1 MMKRLFFTITGI
13 LVLPL
18 TLLNIAKAD
27 IYDDLQMVFLADDQI
42 LYNETMSTL
51 EPQLDPLQTS
61 YNESELSYNT
71 INDAYNLL
79 IDEQRQIESELIG
92 LEGTID
98 SLTQEQ
104 DLLEN
109 NYNDLNLNLLSKESE
124 LEGYLQIFSVL
135 STEDPEY
142 AEIQNRID
150 LTESDI
156 SDLSTSI
163 GETQLLID
171 ANLQNLETT
180 SLSQIEIEN
189 ALNILNADIEISRAN
204 LTSAL
209 ELFELAGSELN
220 TLLDQINQTEDLYNS
235 ELTAVTNQ
243 LLELNEEQLDAL
255 NRSLK
260 NVYDKEDRVLLISS
274 NDLSLIIENNYNKK
288 QINDLTK
295 AYEIEE
301 KFISKGYDLL
311 LKAEEKNNDKFLEL
325 AQKAFDNADKQKSK
339 FLEKIEKE
347 ESKKEKKASDAAK
360 KAEKKAS
367 DTAKKAEK
375 KASDTAKKAEKKAA
389 DTAKKAEKKAADS
402 AKKAEKK
409 DK

>member
-1 MMKRLFFTITGI
+1 MKKLFFTLIGI
-13 LVLPL
+13 LALPL
-18 TLLNIAKAD
+18 TLISIAKAD
-27 IYDDLQMVFLADDQI
+27 MYDDLQRVFLADDKI
-42 LYNETMSTL
+42 LYDETISTL
-51 EPQLDPLQTS
+51 ESQLDTMQIAYS
-61 YNESELSYNT
+61 ESELNYNS
-71 INDAYNLL
+71 INDDYNLL
-79 IDEQRQIESELIG
+79 IGEQIQIETEL
-92 LEGTID
+92 TATKAAID
-98 SLTQEQ
+98 SLNQEQ
-104 DLLEN
+104 NLLEN
-109 NYNDLNLNLLSKESE
+109 NYNDLNLNLLAKETE
-124 LEGYLQIFSVL
+124 LENYLQIFSVL
-135 STEDPEY
+135 SPEDPEY
-142 AEIQNRID
+142 NEFQNRIN
-150 LTESDI
+150 LVESDI
-156 SDLSTSI
+156 ADLSTSI
-163 GETQLLID
+163 DETQLLID
-171 ANLQNLETT
+171 ANLQNLETA
-180 SLSQIEIEN
+180 SLSQTEIEN
-189 ALNILNADIEISRAN
+189 TLNILTGDIEISSAN
-204 LTSAL
+204 LSSAL

-220 TLLDQINQTEDLYNS
+220 TLLDQIKQTDALYNL

-274 NDLSLIIENNYNKK
+274 NDLSLIIENDYNKK
-288 QINDLTK
+288 QINDLTR

-347 ESKKEKKASDAAK
+347 EIKK
-360 KAEKKAS
+360 EKKAS

-389 DTAKKAEKKAADS
+389 KEAK
-402 AKKAEKK
+402 KK

>member
-1 MMKRLFFTITGI
+1 MKKLFFTLIGI
-13 LVLPL
+13 LALPL
-18 TLLNIAKAD
+18 TFINIAKAE
-27 IYDDLQMVFLADDQI
+27 IYDDLQRVFLADDQI
-42 LYNETMSTL
+42 LYDETISTL
-51 EPQLDPLQTS
+51 ESQLDPMQIA
-61 YNESELSYNT
+61 YNESELSYNS
-71 INDAYNLL
+71 INNDYNLL
-79 IDEQRQIESELIG
+79 IDEQIQIETELTAT
-92 LEGTID
+92 EGAVD
-98 SLTQEQ
+98 SLTQEKN
-104 DLLEN
+104 LLEN
-109 NYNDLNLNLLSKESE
+109 NYNDLNLNLLAKETE
-124 LEGYLQIFSVL
+124 LEGYLQIFSIL
-135 STEDPEY
+135 SPGDPEY
-142 AEIQNRID
+142 SEFQNRIN

-156 SDLSTSI
+156 ADLSTSI
-163 GETQLLID
+163 DETQLLID

-189 ALNILNADIEISRAN
+189 ALNILTGEIEISSAN
-204 LTSAL
+204 LSSAL

-220 TLLDQINQTEDLYNS
+220 TLLNEINQTDALYNS
-235 ELTAVTNQ
+235 ELTAVTNL

-260 NVYDKEDRVLLISS
+260 NVYDKQDRVLLISS
-274 NDLSLIIENNYNKK
+274 DDLSLIIGNNYNKK

-311 LKAEEKNNDKFLEL
+311 IKAEEKNNDKFLEL

-347 ESKKEKKASDAAK
+347 EIKKEKKTQ
-360 KAEKKAS
+360 

-375 KASDTAKKAEKKAA
+375 EASDVGKKAEKKAA
-389 DTAKKAEKKAADS
+389 KEAK
-402 AKKAEKK
+402 KK

>member
-1 MMKRLFFTITGI
+1 MKKLFFTLIGI
-13 LVLPL
+13 LALPI
-18 TLLNIAKAD
+18 TFVSIAKAD
-27 IYDDLQMVFLADDQI
+27 IYDDLQRVFLADDQI
-42 LYNETMSTL
+42 LYDETISTL
-51 EPQLDPLQTS
+51 ESQLDPLQIA
-61 YNESELSYNT
+61 YDESELSYNS
-71 INDAYNLL
+71 INDDYNLL
-79 IDEQRQIESELIG
+79 IGEQIQIETEL
-92 LEGTID
+92 TATKAAID
-98 SLTQEQ
+98 SLNQEQ
-104 DLLEN
+104 NLLEN
-109 NYNDLNLNLLSKESE
+109 NYNDLNLNLLAKETE
-124 LEGYLQIFSVL
+124 LENYLQIFSVL
-135 STEDPEY
+135 SPADPEY
-142 AEIQNRID
+142 NEFQNRIN
-150 LTESDI
+150 LVESDI
-156 SDLSTSI
+156 ADLSTSI
-163 GETQLLID
+163 DETQLLID
-171 ANLQNLETT
+171 ANLQNLETA
-180 SLSQIEIEN
+180 SLSQTEIEN
-189 ALNILNADIEISRAN
+189 TLNILTGDIEIFSAN
-204 LTSAL
+204 LSSAL

-220 TLLDQINQTEDLYNS
+220 TLLDQIKQTDALYNL

-274 NDLSLIIENNYNKK
+274 NDLSLIIENDYNKK
-288 QINDLTK
+288 QINDLTR

-347 ESKKEKKASDAAK
+347 EIKKEKKASDTAK

-389 DTAKKAEKKAADS
+389 KEAK
-402 AKKAEKK
+402 KK

>member
-1 MMKRLFFTITGI
+1 MKKLFFTLIGI
-13 LVLPL
+13 LALPL
-18 TLLNIAKAD
+18 TFINIAKAE
-27 IYDDLQMVFLADDQI
+27 IYDDLQRVFLADDQI
-42 LYNETMSTL
+42 LYDETISTL
-51 EPQLDPLQTS
+51 ESQLDPMQIA
-61 YNESELSYNT
+61 YNESELSYNS
-71 INDAYNLL
+71 INNDYNLL
-79 IDEQRQIESELIG
+79 IDEQIQIETELTAT
-92 LEGTID
+92 EGAVD
-98 SLTQEQ
+98 SLTQEKN
-104 DLLEN
+104 LLEN
-109 NYNDLNLNLLSKESE
+109 NYNDLNLNLLAKETE
-124 LEGYLQIFSVL
+124 LEGYLQIFSIL
-135 STEDPEY
+135 SPGDPEY
-142 AEIQNRID
+142 SEFQNRIN

-156 SDLSTSI
+156 ADLSTSI
-163 GETQLLID
+163 DETQLLID

-189 ALNILNADIEISRAN
+189 ALNILTGEIEISSAN
-204 LTSAL
+204 LSSAL

-220 TLLDQINQTEDLYNS
+220 TLLNEINQTDALYNS
-235 ELTAVTNQ
+235 ELTAVTNL

-260 NVYDKEDRVLLISS
+260 NVYDKQDRVLLISS
-274 NDLSLIIENNYNKK
+274 DDLSLIIGNNYNKK

-311 LKAEEKNNDKFLEL
+311 IKAEEKNNDKFLEL

-347 ESKKEKKASDAAK
+347 EIKKEKKTL
-360 KAEKKAS
+360 

-375 KASDTAKKAEKKAA
+375 KASDVGKKAEKKAA
-389 DTAKKAEKKAADS
+389 KEAK
-402 AKKAEKK
+402 KK

>member
-1 MMKRLFFTITGI
+1 MKRLFLTLTII
-13 LVLPL
+13 LALPL
-18 TLLNIAKAD
+18 TIISVAKAD
-27 IYDDLQMVFLADDQI
+27 IYDDLQSVFLADDQI
-42 LYNETMSTL
+42 LYDETMSAL
-51 EPQLDPLQTS
+51 ESQLNPLQIA
-61 YNESELSYNT
+61 YNESELSYNS
-71 INDAYNLL
+71 INDDYNLL
-79 IDEQRQIESELIG
+79 IDEQIQIETELIA
-92 LEGTID
+92 LETTID
-98 SLTQEQ
+98 SLIQEQ

-109 NYNDLNLNLLSKESE
+109 NYNDLNLNLLAKETE
-124 LEGYLQIFSVL
+124 LESYLQIFSVL
-135 STEDPEY
+135 SPEDPEY
-142 AEIQNRID
+142 SEFQNRIN

-156 SDLSTSI
+156 ADLSTSVA
-163 GETQLLID
+163 ETQLLID

-189 ALNILNADIEISRAN
+189 TLNILTGDIEISSAN
-204 LTSAL
+204 LSSAL

-220 TLLDQINQTEDLYNS
+220 SLLDQINQTDVLYNS

-243 LLELNEEQLDAL
+243 LLELNDDQLDAL

-260 NVYDKEDRVLLISS
+260 NVYDKKDRVLLISS
-274 NDLSLIIENNYNKK
+274 DDLSLIIENDYNKK

-339 FLEKIEKE
+339 FLERIEKE
-347 ESKKEKKASDAAK
+347 ETKKD
-360 KAEKKAS
+360 KKAS

-375 KASDTAKKAEKKAA
+375 KASDTAKKAEKKAVKE
-389 DTAKKAEKKAADS
+389 AK
-402 AKKAEKK
+402 KK

>member
-1 MMKRLFFTITGI
+1 MKKLF
-13 LVLPL
+13 L
-18 TLLNIAKAD
+18 TLIGTLALPITFISIAKAD
-27 IYDDLQMVFLADDQI
+27 IYDDLQRVFLADDQI
-42 LYNETMSTL
+42 LYDETMSTL
-51 EPQLDPLQTS
+51 EPQVDPLQTT
-61 YNESELSYNT
+61 YNDSELSYNS
-71 INDAYNLL
+71 INDDYNLL
-79 IDEQRQIESELIG
+79 INEQTQIETELTAI
-92 LEGTID
+92 EGAID
-98 SLTQEQ
+98 SLIQEQ

-109 NYNDLNLNLLSKESE
+109 NYNDLNLNLLTKETE

-135 STEDPEY
+135 SPEDPEY
-142 AEIQNRID
+142 AELQNRIN
-150 LTESDI
+150 LAESDI
-156 SDLSTSI
+156 ADLSTSI
-163 GETQLLID
+163 DETQLLID

-189 ALNILNADIEISRAN
+189 ALNILTGDIEISSAN
-204 LTSAL
+204 LSSAL

-220 TLLDQINQTEDLYNS
+220 TLLDQINQTEALYNS

-274 NDLSLIIENNYNKK
+274 NDLSLIIENDYNKK

-347 ESKKEKKASDAAK
+347 EIKKEKKTSDKAK
-360 KAEKKAS
+360 KAEKKA
-367 DTAKKAEK
+367 TKEAK
-375 KASDTAKKAEKKAA
+375 
-389 DTAKKAEKKAADS
+389 
-402 AKKAEKK
+402 KK

>member
-1 MMKRLFFTITGI
+1 MKRLFLTLTII
-13 LVLPL
+13 LALPL
-18 TLLNIAKAD
+18 TIISVAKAD
-27 IYDDLQMVFLADDQI
+27 IYDDLQSVFLADDQI
-42 LYNETMSTL
+42 LYDETMSAL
-51 EPQLDPLQTS
+51 ELQLNPLQIA
-61 YNESELSYNT
+61 YNESELSYNS
-71 INDAYNLL
+71 INDDYNLL
-79 IDEQRQIESELIG
+79 IDEQIQIETELIA
-92 LEGTID
+92 LETTID
-98 SLTQEQ
+98 SLIQEQ

-109 NYNDLNLNLLSKESE
+109 NYNDLNLNLLAKETE
-124 LEGYLQIFSVL
+124 LESYLQIFSVL
-135 STEDPEY
+135 SPEDPEY
-142 AEIQNRID
+142 AELQNRIS
-150 LTESDI
+150 LAESDI
-156 SDLSTSI
+156 ADLSTSI
-163 GETQLLID
+163 DETQLLID

-189 ALNILNADIEISRAN
+189 TLNILTGDIEISSAN
-204 LTSAL
+204 LSSAL

-220 TLLDQINQTEDLYNS
+220 SLLDQINQTDVLYNS

-243 LLELNEEQLDAL
+243 LLELNDDQLDAL

-260 NVYDKEDRVLLISS
+260 NVYDKKDRVLLISS
-274 NDLSLIIENNYNKK
+274 DDLSLIIENDYNKK

-347 ESKKEKKASDAAK
+347 EIKKEKKASDAAK

-367 DTAKKAEK
+367 DK
-375 KASDTAKKAEKKAA
+375 AKKAEKKAA
-389 DTAKKAEKKAADS
+389 KEAK
-402 AKKAEKK
+402 KK

>member
-1 MMKRLFFTITGI
+1 MIMKKFFFTLIGI
-13 LVLPL
+13 LALPI
-18 TLLNIAKAD
+18 TFISIAKAD
-27 IYDDLQMVFLADDQI
+27 IYDDLQRVFLADDQI
-42 LYNETMSTL
+42 LYDETMSTL
-51 EPQLDPLQTS
+51 EPQLDPLQTA
-61 YNESELSYNT
+61 YNESELNYNSL
-71 INDAYNLL
+71 NDDYNLL
-79 IDEQRQIESELIG
+79 INEQTQIETELTTI
-92 LEGTID
+92 ERAID

-104 DLLEN
+104 NLLEN
-109 NYNDLNLNLLSKESE
+109 NYNDLNLNLLAKETE
-124 LEGYLQIFSVL
+124 LEGYLQIL
-135 STEDPEY
+135 SALSPEDPEY
-142 AEIQNRID
+142 TEFQNRIN

-156 SDLSTSI
+156 ADLSTSVA
-163 GETQLLID
+163 ETQLLID

-189 ALNILNADIEISRAN
+189 ALNILTGDIEISSAN
-204 LTSAL
+204 LSSAL

-220 TLLDQINQTEDLYNS
+220 TLVDQINQTDALYNS

-274 NDLSLIIENNYNKK
+274 NDLSLIIENDYNKK

-347 ESKKEKKASDAAK
+347 EIKKEKKASDAAK

-367 DTAKKAEK
+367 DAAKKAEK
-375 KASDTAKKAEKKAA
+375 KASDAAKKAEKKAA
-389 DTAKKAEKKAADS
+389 KEAK
-402 AKKAEKK
+402 KK

>member
-1 MMKRLFFTITGI
+1 MKKLFFTLIGI
-13 LVLPL
+13 LALPI
-18 TLLNIAKAD
+18 TFVSIAKAD
-27 IYDDLQMVFLADDQI
+27 IYDDLQRVFLADDQI
-42 LYNETMSTL
+42 LYDETISTL
-51 EPQLDPLQTS
+51 ESQLDPLQIA
-61 YNESELSYNT
+61 YDESELSYNS
-71 INDAYNLL
+71 INDDYNLL
-79 IDEQRQIESELIG
+79 IGEQIQIETEL
-92 LEGTID
+92 TATKAAID
-98 SLTQEQ
+98 SLNQEQ
-104 DLLEN
+104 NLLEN
-109 NYNDLNLNLLSKESE
+109 NYNDLNLNLLAKETE
-124 LEGYLQIFSVL
+124 LENYLQIFSVL
-135 STEDPEY
+135 SPEDPEY
-142 AEIQNRID
+142 NEFQNRIN
-150 LTESDI
+150 LVESDI
-156 SDLSTSI
+156 ADLSTSI
-163 GETQLLID
+163 DETQLLID
-171 ANLQNLETT
+171 ANLQNLETA
-180 SLSQIEIEN
+180 SLSQTEIEN
-189 ALNILNADIEISRAN
+189 TLNILTGDIEIFSAN
-204 LTSAL
+204 LSSAL

-220 TLLDQINQTEDLYNS
+220 TLLDQIKQTDALYNL

-274 NDLSLIIENNYNKK
+274 NDLSLIIENDYNKK
-288 QINDLTK
+288 QINDLTR

-347 ESKKEKKASDAAK
+347 EIKK
-360 KAEKKAS
+360 EKKAS

-389 DTAKKAEKKAADS
+389 KEAK
-402 AKKAEKK
+402 KK

>member
-1 MMKRLFFTITGI
+1 MKKLFFTLIGI
-13 LVLPL
+13 LALPF
-18 TLLNIAKAD
+18 TFINIAKAD
-27 IYDDLQMVFLADDQI
+27 IYDDLQRVFLADDQI
-42 LYNETMSTL
+42 LYDETMSPL
-51 EPQLDPLQTS
+51 ESQLNPLQIA
-61 YNESELSYNT
+61 YNESELNYNS
-71 INDAYNLL
+71 INDDYNLL
-79 IDEQRQIESELIG
+79 IDEQIQIETELTVI
-92 LEGTID
+92 EGAID

-104 DLLEN
+104 NLLEN
-109 NYNDLNLNLLSKESE
+109 NYNDLNLNLLAKETE

-135 STEDPEY
+135 SPEDPEY
-142 AEIQNRID
+142 AEFQNRIN

-156 SDLSTSI
+156 ADLSTSI
-163 GETQLLID
+163 DETQLLID
-171 ANLQNLETT
+171 ANIQNLETT

-189 ALNILNADIEISRAN
+189 ALNILTGDIEISSAN
-204 LTSAL
+204 LSSAL

-220 TLLDQINQTEDLYNS
+220 SLLDQINQTDALYNS

-243 LLELNEEQLDAL
+243 LLELNEEQLNAL

-260 NVYDKEDRVLLISS
+260 NVYDKEDRILLISS
-274 NDLSLIIENNYNKK
+274 DDLALIIENNYNNK

-301 KFISKGYDLL
+301 KFISRGYDLL
-311 LKAEEKNNDKFLEL
+311 QKAEEKNNDKFLEL

-347 ESKKEKKASDAAK
+347 EAKKEKKASKESVKAE

-367 DTAKKAEK
+367 KESVKAEK
-375 KASDTAKKAEKKAA
+375 KASEKAEKV
-389 DTAKKAEKKAADS
+389 EKKATKE
-402 AKKAEKK
+402 AKKK

>member
-1 MMKRLFFTITGI
+1 MKKLFFTLIGI
-13 LVLPL
+13 LALPL
-18 TLLNIAKAD
+18 TFISIAKAE
-27 IYDDLQMVFLADDQI
+27 IYDDLQKVFLADDQI
-42 LYNETMSTL
+42 LYDETISTL
-51 EPQLDPLQTS
+51 ESQLDPMQIA
-61 YNESELSYNT
+61 YNESELSYNS
-71 INDAYNLL
+71 INNDYNLL
-79 IDEQRQIESELIG
+79 IDEQIQIETELTAT
-92 LEGTID
+92 EGAVD
-98 SLTQEQ
+98 SLTQEKN
-104 DLLEN
+104 LLEN
-109 NYNDLNLNLLSKESE
+109 NYNDLNLNLPAKETE

-135 STEDPEY
+135 SPGDPEY
-142 AEIQNRID
+142 SEFQNRIN

-156 SDLSTSI
+156 ADLSTSI
-163 GETQLLID
+163 DETQLLID

-189 ALNILNADIEISRAN
+189 ALNILTGEIEISSAN
-204 LTSAL
+204 LSSAL

-220 TLLDQINQTEDLYNS
+220 TLLDEINQTDALYNS
-235 ELTAVTNQ
+235 ELTAVTNL

-260 NVYDKEDRVLLISS
+260 NVYDKQDRVLLISS
-274 NDLSLIIENNYNKK
+274 DDLSLIIGNNYNKK

-311 LKAEEKNNDKFLEL
+311 IKAEEKNNDKFLEL

-347 ESKKEKKASDAAK
+347 EIKKEKKTLDAAK

-367 DTAKKAEK
+367 DKAKKAEK
-375 KASDTAKKAEKKAA
+375 KASDLGKKAEKKAA
-389 DTAKKAEKKAADS
+389 KEAK
-402 AKKAEKK
+402 KK

>member
-1 MMKRLFFTITGI
+1 MKRLFLTLTII
-13 LVLPL
+13 LALPL
-18 TLLNIAKAD
+18 TIISVAKAD
-27 IYDDLQMVFLADDQI
+27 IYDDLQSVFLADDQI
-42 LYNETMSTL
+42 LYDETISAL
-51 EPQLDPLQTS
+51 ESQLNPLQIA
-61 YNESELSYNT
+61 YNESELSYNS
-71 INDAYNLL
+71 INDDYNLL
-79 IDEQRQIESELIG
+79 IDEQTQIETELIA
-92 LEGTID
+92 LETTID
-98 SLTQEQ
+98 SLIQEQ

-109 NYNDLNLNLLSKESE
+109 NYNDLNLNLLAKETE
-124 LEGYLQIFSVL
+124 LESYLQIFSVL
-135 STEDPEY
+135 SPEDPEY
-142 AEIQNRID
+142 SEFQNRIN
-150 LTESDI
+150 LAESDI
-156 SDLSTSI
+156 ADLSTSVD
-163 GETQLLID
+163 ETQLLID

-189 ALNILNADIEISRAN
+189 ALNILTGDIEISSAN
-204 LTSAL
+204 LSSAL

-220 TLLDQINQTEDLYNS
+220 SLLDQINQTDVLYNS

-243 LLELNEEQLDAL
+243 LLELNDDQLDAL

-260 NVYDKEDRVLLISS
+260 NVYDKKDRVLLVSS
-274 NDLSLIIENNYNKK
+274 DDLSLIIKNDYNKK

-339 FLEKIEKE
+339 FLERIEKE
-347 ESKKEKKASDAAK
+347 ETKKD
-360 KAEKKAS
+360 KKAS

-375 KASDTAKKAEKKAA
+375 KASDTARKAEKKAA
-389 DTAKKAEKKAADS
+389 KEAK
-402 AKKAEKK
+402 KK

>member
-1 MMKRLFFTITGI
+1 MKKLFFTLIATF
-13 LVLPL
+13 PL
-18 TLLNIAKAD
+18 TLIISGIAKAD
-27 IYDDLQMVFLADDQI
+27 IYDDLQRVFLADDQI
-42 LYNETMSTL
+42 FYDETMSTL
-51 EPQLDPLQTS
+51 EPQVDPLQTT
-61 YNESELSYNT
+61 YNDSELSYNS
-71 INDAYNLL
+71 INDDYNLL
-79 IDEQRQIESELIG
+79 INEQTQIETELTAI
-92 LEGTID
+92 EGAID
-98 SLTQEQ
+98 SLIQEQ

-109 NYNDLNLNLLSKESE
+109 NYNDLNLNLLTKETE

-135 STEDPEY
+135 SPEDPEY
-142 AEIQNRID
+142 AELQNRIN
-150 LTESDI
+150 LAESDI
-156 SDLSTSI
+156 ADLSTSI
-163 GETQLLID
+163 DETQLLID

-189 ALNILNADIEISRAN
+189 ALNILTGDIEISSAN
-204 LTSAL
+204 LSSAL
-209 ELFELAGSELN
+209 ELFELSGSELN
-220 TLLDQINQTEDLYNS
+220 TLLDQINQTEALYNS

-274 NDLSLIIENNYNKK
+274 NDLSLIIENDYNKK

-347 ESKKEKKASDAAK
+347 ELKKEKKDSDKAKKAEKKDSDKAK

-367 DTAKKAEK
+367 DI
-375 KASDTAKKAEKKAA
+375 AKKAEKKAA
-389 DTAKKAEKKAADS
+389 KEAKKKEK
-402 AKKAEKK
+402 
-409 DK
+409 

>member
-1 MMKRLFFTITGI
+1 MKKLFFTLIGI
-13 LVLPL
+13 LALPI
-18 TLLNIAKAD
+18 TFVSIAKAD
-27 IYDDLQMVFLADDQI
+27 IYDDLQRVFLADDQI
-42 LYNETMSTL
+42 LYDETISTL
-51 EPQLDPLQTS
+51 ESQLDPLQIA
-61 YNESELSYNT
+61 YDESELSYNS
-71 INDAYNLL
+71 INDDYNLL
-79 IDEQRQIESELIG
+79 IGEQIQIETEL
-92 LEGTID
+92 TATKAAID
-98 SLTQEQ
+98 SLNQEQ
-104 DLLEN
+104 NLLEN
-109 NYNDLNLNLLSKESE
+109 NYNDLNLNLLAKETE
-124 LEGYLQIFSVL
+124 LENYLQIFSVL
-135 STEDPEY
+135 SPEDPEY
-142 AEIQNRID
+142 NEFQNRIN
-150 LTESDI
+150 LVESDI
-156 SDLSTSI
+156 ADLSTSI
-163 GETQLLID
+163 DETQLLID
-171 ANLQNLETT
+171 ANLQNLETA
-180 SLSQIEIEN
+180 SLSQTEIEN
-189 ALNILNADIEISRAN
+189 TLNILTGDIEISSAN
-204 LTSAL
+204 LSSAL

-220 TLLDQINQTEDLYNS
+220 TLLDQIKQTDALYNL

-274 NDLSLIIENNYNKK
+274 NDLSLIIENDYNKK
-288 QINDLTK
+288 QINDLTR

-347 ESKKEKKASDAAK
+347 EIKK
-360 KAEKKAS
+360 EKKAS

-389 DTAKKAEKKAADS
+389 KEAK
-402 AKKAEKK
+402 KK

>member
-1 MMKRLFFTITGI
+1 MKKLFFTLIGI
-13 LVLPL
+13 LALPL
-18 TLLNIAKAD
+18 TFISIAKAE
-27 IYDDLQMVFLADDQI
+27 IYDDLQKVFLADDQI
-42 LYNETMSTL
+42 LYDETISTL
-51 EPQLDPLQTS
+51 ESQLDPMQIA
-61 YNESELSYNT
+61 YNESELSYNS
-71 INDAYNLL
+71 INNDYNLL
-79 IDEQRQIESELIG
+79 IDEQIQIETELTATKG
-92 LEGTID
+92 AVD
-98 SLTQEQ
+98 SLTQEKN
-104 DLLEN
+104 LLEN
-109 NYNDLNLNLLSKESE
+109 NYNNLNLNLLAKETE

-135 STEDPEY
+135 SPGDPEY
-142 AEIQNRID
+142 SEFQNRIN

-156 SDLSTSI
+156 ADLSTSI
-163 GETQLLID
+163 DETQLLID

-189 ALNILNADIEISRAN
+189 ALNILTREIEISSTN
-204 LTSAL
+204 LSSAL

-220 TLLDQINQTEDLYNS
+220 TLLDEINQTDALYNS
-235 ELTAVTNQ
+235 ELTAVTNL

-260 NVYDKEDRVLLISS
+260 NVYDKQDRVLLISS
-274 NDLSLIIENNYNKK
+274 DDLSLIIGNNYNKK

-311 LKAEEKNNDKFLEL
+311 KKAEEKNNDKFLEL
-325 AQKAFDNADKQKSK
+325 AQKAFDNADIQKSK

-347 ESKKEKKASDAAK
+347 EIKKEKKTL
-360 KAEKKAS
+360 

-389 DTAKKAEKKAADS
+389 KEAK
-402 AKKAEKK
+402 KK

>member
-1 MMKRLFFTITGI
+1 MKKLFFTLIGI
-13 LVLPL
+13 LALPL
-18 TLLNIAKAD
+18 TLISIAKAD
-27 IYDDLQMVFLADDQI
+27 MYDDLQRVFLADDQI
-42 LYNETMSTL
+42 LYDETISTL
-51 EPQLDPLQTS
+51 ESQLDPLQIA
-61 YNESELSYNT
+61 YDESELSYNS
-71 INDAYNLL
+71 INDDYNLL
-79 IDEQRQIESELIG
+79 IGEQIQIETEL
-92 LEGTID
+92 TATKAAID
-98 SLTQEQ
+98 SLNQEQ
-104 DLLEN
+104 NLLEN
-109 NYNDLNLNLLSKESE
+109 NYNDLNLNLLAKETE
-124 LEGYLQIFSVL
+124 LENYLQIFSVL
-135 STEDPEY
+135 SPEDPEY
-142 AEIQNRID
+142 NEFQNRIN
-150 LTESDI
+150 LVESDI
-156 SDLSTSI
+156 ADLSTSI
-163 GETQLLID
+163 DETQLLID
-171 ANLQNLETT
+171 ANLQNLETA
-180 SLSQIEIEN
+180 SLSQTEIEN
-189 ALNILNADIEISRAN
+189 TLNILTGDIEISSAN
-204 LTSAL
+204 LSSAL

-220 TLLDQINQTEDLYNS
+220 TLLDQIKQTDALYNL

-274 NDLSLIIENNYNKK
+274 NDLSLIIENDYNKK
-288 QINDLTK
+288 QINDLTR

-347 ESKKEKKASDAAK
+347 EIKK
-360 KAEKKAS
+360 EKKAS

-389 DTAKKAEKKAADS
+389 KEAK
-402 AKKAEKK
+402 KK

>member
-1 MMKRLFFTITGI
+1 MKRLFLTLTII
-13 LVLPL
+13 LALPL
-18 TLLNIAKAD
+18 TIISVAKAD
-27 IYDDLQMVFLADDQI
+27 IYDDLQSVFLADDQI
-42 LYNETMSTL
+42 LYDETMSAL
-51 EPQLDPLQTS
+51 ESQLNPLQIA
-61 YNESELSYNT
+61 YNESELSYNS
-71 INDAYNLL
+71 INDDYNLL
-79 IDEQRQIESELIG
+79 IDEQTQIETELIA
-92 LEGTID
+92 LETTID
-98 SLTQEQ
+98 SLIQEQ

-109 NYNDLNLNLLSKESE
+109 NYNDLNLNLLAKETE
-124 LEGYLQIFSVL
+124 LESYLQIFSVL
-135 STEDPEY
+135 SPEDPEY
-142 AEIQNRID
+142 SEFQNRIN
-150 LTESDI
+150 LAESDI
-156 SDLSTSI
+156 ADLSTSVD
-163 GETQLLID
+163 ETQLLID

-189 ALNILNADIEISRAN
+189 TLNILTGDIEISSAN
-204 LTSAL
+204 LSSAL

-220 TLLDQINQTEDLYNS
+220 SLLDQINQTDVLYNS

-243 LLELNEEQLDAL
+243 LLELNDDQLDAL

-260 NVYDKEDRVLLISS
+260 NVYDKKDRVLLVSS
-274 NDLSLIIENNYNKK
+274 DDLSLIIKNDYNKK

-339 FLEKIEKE
+339 FLERIEKE
-347 ESKKEKKASDAAK
+347 EIKK
-360 KAEKKAS
+360 EKKAS

-375 KASDTAKKAEKKAA
+375 KASDKAKKAEKKAA
-389 DTAKKAEKKAADS
+389 KEAK
-402 AKKAEKK
+402 KK